1 MWLVRARALPTAVV
15 HCQIGPPINRQ
26 SEGLS
31 DHGCQTQL
39 SRIAVGS
46 RSTIVAAG
54 VGCSPTESN
63 DVVPAIR

>member
-1 MWLVRARALPTAVV
+1 MWLVRAQALPIAVA
-15 HCQIGPPINRQ
+15 HCQIGPPSKRQ

-31 DHGCQTQL
+31 DHGRQTQL

-54 VGCSPTESN
+54 LGCSPTESN

>member
-1 MWLVRARALPTAVV
+1 MSLGRARALPIAVA
-15 HCQIGPPINRQ
+15 HCQIGPPIKRQ

-31 DHGCQTQL
+31 DHGRQTQL
-39 SRIAVGS
+39 SRLAVRS
-46 RSTIVAAG
+46 WSTIVAAG